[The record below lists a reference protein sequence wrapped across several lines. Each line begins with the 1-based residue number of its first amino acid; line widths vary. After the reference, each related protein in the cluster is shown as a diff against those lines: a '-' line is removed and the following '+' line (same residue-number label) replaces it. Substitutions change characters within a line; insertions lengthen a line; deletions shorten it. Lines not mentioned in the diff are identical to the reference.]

1 MTFRDGSFGS
11 VPIETVTSSKY
22 RIDSDLLKLCEA
34 LSR

>member
-22 RIDSDLLKLCEA
+22 NIDPALLKLCA
-34 LSR
+34 PLSC